1 MVAQG
6 GITLNALHAVL
17 AQHGLAMSNLG
28 SISEQTLAGVVSTM
42 THGSG
47 VGFQVLSTYVMSLT
61 LLLADG
67 SRVTCSPEQRGELF
81 MASICG
87 LGTTGLILSVQLA
100 VEPAFRL
107 KEVRTPL
114 KFDTMVSDLD
124 SMACSAEHV
133 RMWWFPVTDL
143 VIFNQANRTDEVR
156 RAHLWF
162 VPGTD
167 A

>member
-1 MVAQG
+1 M
-6 GITLNALHAVL
+6 NALHVIL

-47 VGFQVLSTYVMSLT
+47 AGFQVLSSYVMALT

-67 SRVTCSPEQRGELF
+67 SRVMCSPEERTELF

-114 KFDTMVSDLD
+114 KFDTMVKDLD
-124 SMACSAEHV
+124 ILARSAEHV
-133 RMWWFPVTDL
+133 RMWWFPVTDI
-143 VIFNQANRTDEVR
+143 VIYNQANRTNEVR
-156 RAHLWF
+156 RISLAC
-162 VPGTD
+162 